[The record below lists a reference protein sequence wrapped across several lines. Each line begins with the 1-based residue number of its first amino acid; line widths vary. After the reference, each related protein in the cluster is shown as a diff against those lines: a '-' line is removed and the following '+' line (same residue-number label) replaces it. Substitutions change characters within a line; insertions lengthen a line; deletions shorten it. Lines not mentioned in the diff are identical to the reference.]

1 VADAVTVTLGGVGDK
16 ARAWVAEGRFA
27 SMSEVVR
34 EGIKAL
40 DRQEHLLDS
49 IFNAKLAEALADDRL
64 GAPIDE
70 VFDSLRLA
78 LRKPK

>member
-1 VADAVTVTLGGVGDK
+1 VADAVTVTLGGMGDR
-16 ARAWVAEGRFA
+16 AREWIAQGRYA

-40 DRQEHLLDS
+40 DRQEDLLDS
-49 IFNAKLAEALADDRL
+49 IFNAKLAEALADDRP
-64 GAPIDE
+64 GVPIDE

-78 LRKPK
+78 LRQPK